1 MRLWGYYALHTFV
14 NTIKKMFRSTFLM
27 IFLAIIGF
35 GVIFG
40 LIGGIAGS
48 VVEHQ
53 QAVEQASEMEEQGA
67 EHSDEED
74 AEDVDQPM
82 SPQDIAI
89 IKTHVE
95 SAVLLLFLVI
105 LLWGM
110 YTGSKNG
117 TEIFQMA
124 DVNLLFTAP
133 LKPQSVLM
141 FRLSFQ
147 MIATVFASVYL
158 VFQIPNLVINLGL
171 GVYAIVA
178 IFVGWILLL
187 VFQRLMVV
195 LTYTVCSTHEKLKK
209 YVLPFILVIALAVI
223 GVLAA
228 VYASTG
234 DILKTEHMTLSA
246 HWSRIIPVLGWYK
259 GMIMCAVNKEVV
271 PFLIYLALMLI
282 SMIVFIIAI
291 WQIPAD
297 FYEDAL
303 SEASKRA
310 QMLDAAKEGRVVNAK
325 KRSGR
330 IRREGVFGGSGASVF
345 FTKEVYGRRR
355 MAKFGLVTNT
365 MLFYF
370 AVIAVVCVFTIKV
383 VQSHSFFAVGCV
395 LLLVMFFRNMGNPIA
410 QETARNWLFLVP
422 ENPYKKVWFS
432 VLAGEYGTAV
442 DLIPGMIA
450 ATVIM
455 REQLGIMILWYL
467 TFLIVDFLYSQ
478 VGLLMEALIPVTSM
492 DVVKSMIQM
501 ILRCL
506 ILVILAV
513 LMMIGYFAWGIVG
526 ALIVICIASAGI
538 GGAIFLVYPWMLHRG
553 K

>member
-1 MRLWGYYALHTFV
+1 MKLWGYYALHTFV
-14 NTIKKMFRSTFLM
+14 NTIKKMFRSTFLV

-40 LIGGIAGS
+40 LVGGIAGS
-48 VVEHQ
+48 VMDHQ
-53 QAVEQASEMEEQGA
+53 QAAEQASEMQESEDV
-67 EHSDEED
+67 EEED
-74 AEDVDQPM
+74 TEETDQPM
-82 SPQDIAI
+82 SPQDIALV
-89 IKTHVE
+89 KTHVE
-95 SAVLLLFLVI
+95 SVVILLFLVI

-158 VFQIPNLVINLGL
+158 VFQIPNLVLNMGL
-171 GVYAIVA
+171 GVSAIVA

-209 YVLPFILVIALAVI
+209 YVIPFILVVVLAVA

-228 VYASTG
+228 VYFSTG
-234 DILKTEHMTLSA
+234 DILETENMTLSA
-246 HWSRIIPVLGWYK
+246 HWSRMIPVLGWYK
-259 GMIMCAVNKEVV
+259 GMIMCAVNGEVV
-271 PFLIYLALMLI
+271 PFLIYLVLMLA
-282 SMIVFIIAI
+282 SVVVFIVAI

-310 QMLDAAKEGRVVNAK
+310 QMLDAAKEGRAVNTK

-330 IRREGVFGGSGASVF
+330 IQREGVFGGSGASVF
-345 FTKEVYGRRR
+345 FTKEVYSRRR

-370 AVIAVVCVFTIKV
+370 AVIVCVAAFTIKV
-383 VQSHSFFAVGCV
+383 VKSHSFFSVGCV

-432 VLAGEYGTAV
+432 VLAGVYGTAV

-455 REQLGIMILWYL
+455 GERPGIMILWYL

-506 ILVILAV
+506 ILVV
-513 LMMIGYFAWGIVG
+513 LSVLVMIGYFAWGIAG
-526 ALIVICIASAGI
+526 ALILTCIASAGI
-538 GGAIFLVYPWMLHRG
+538 GGAIFWVYPWMLHRG

>member
-1 MRLWGYYALHTFV
+1 MKLWGYYALHTFV
-14 NTIKKMFRSTFLM
+14 NTIKKMFRSTFLV

-40 LIGGIAGS
+40 LVGGIAGS
-48 VVEHQ
+48 VMDHQ
-53 QAVEQASEMEEQGA
+53 QAAEQASEMQESEDV
-67 EHSDEED
+67 EEED
-74 AEDVDQPM
+74 TEETDQPM
-82 SPQDIAI
+82 SPQDIALV
-89 IKTHVE
+89 KTHVE
-95 SAVLLLFLVI
+95 SVVILLFLVI

-158 VFQIPNLVINLGL
+158 VFQIPNLVLNMGL
-171 GVYAIVA
+171 GVSAIVA

-209 YVLPFILVIALAVI
+209 YVIPFILVVVLAVA

-228 VYASTG
+228 VYFSTG
-234 DILKTEHMTLSA
+234 DILETENMTLSA
-246 HWSRIIPVLGWYK
+246 HWSR
-259 GMIMCAVNKEVV
+259 M
-271 PFLIYLALMLI
+271 
-282 SMIVFIIAI
+282 
-291 WQIPAD
+291 QIPAD

-310 QMLDAAKEGRVVNAK
+310 QMLDAAKEGRVVNTK
-325 KRSGR
+325 KRSGH
-330 IRREGVFGGSGASVF
+330 IQREGVFGGSGASVF
-345 FTKEVYGRRR
+345 FTKEVYSRRR

-370 AVIAVVCVFTIKV
+370 AVIVCVAAFTIKV
-383 VQSHSFFAVGCV
+383 VESHSFFSVGCV

-432 VLAGEYGTAV
+432 VLAGVYGTAV
-442 DLIPGMIA
+442 DLIPGMIT

-455 REQLGIMILWYL
+455 GEQPGIMILWYL

-506 ILVILAV
+506 ILVV
-513 LMMIGYFAWGIVG
+513 LSVLVMIGYFAWGIAG
-526 ALIVICIASAGI
+526 ALILTCIASAGI
-538 GGAIFLVYPWMLHRG
+538 GGVIFWVYPWMLHRG